1 MAINISGILDGITS
15 HALATGLFDQV
26 AGHEPKNPPGNG
38 LTYAAWVQAIRPVP
52 AASGLAISSG
62 RLEFN
67 ARLYSRYVQQPED
80 AIDPNLVAAT
90 DTLMTAYSGDFELG
104 GNVRNIDL
112 LGQTGTPL
120 SAQAGYLT
128 QGNATFRVIT
138 IVLPVIV
145 NDLWSQ
151 A

>member
-1 MAINISGILDGITS
+1 MTINITGILDGIQS
-15 HALATGLFDQV
+15 HAMATGLFDRV
-26 AGHEPKNPPGNG
+26 SGHEPKNPPGNG
-38 LTYAAWVQAIRPVP
+38 LSFASWVQRISPVP
-52 AASGLAISSG
+52 AASGLAVSSG

-67 ARLYSRYVQQPED
+67 ARLYSSFIQQPED

-90 DTLMTAYSGDFELG
+90 DTLMSVYSGDFELG

-128 QGNATFRVIT
+128 QAGKTYRVIT